1 VQKVTVAKLCEEVV
15 EPLNPVYHLA
25 RRRLRNQGRCYP
37 PQAFARTANKNFG
50 PNLQLLQGITM
61 DLPGERI
68 LLSSLN
74 PLDYE
79 ALGSENPATSQATG
93 GSDSP
98 TGLKSPEEP
107 KRTPFLPL
115 VANGI
120 VQQSKGAAPTAPHHQ
135 PFVATASTASAN
147 PFGRSAFRSTL
158 FGFKVR
164 EPPQPTKDFS
174 CLKRKLWL

>member
-1 VQKVTVAKLCEEVV
+1 
-15 EPLNPVYHLA
+15 
-25 RRRLRNQGRCYP
+25 
-37 PQAFARTANKNFG
+37 
-50 PNLQLLQGITM
+50 M

-79 ALGSENPATSQATG
+79 ALGSEKNATSQATG
-93 GSDSP
+93 GSDAP
-98 TGLKSPEEP
+98 AGLKSPEAP
-107 KRTPFLPL
+107 KRTPFLP
-115 VANGI
+115 VVTNGI

-135 PFVATASTASAN
+135 PLGATASTASAN

-164 EPPQPTKDFS
+164 EPLSPQNIF
-174 CLKRKLWL
+174 LV